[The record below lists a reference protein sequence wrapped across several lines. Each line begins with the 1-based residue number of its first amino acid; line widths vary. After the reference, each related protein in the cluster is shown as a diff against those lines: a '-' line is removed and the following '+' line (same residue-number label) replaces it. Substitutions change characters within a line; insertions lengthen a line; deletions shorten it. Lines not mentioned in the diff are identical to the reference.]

1 MTDTAIDE
9 AVQVVLDREK
19 REKIV
24 LPKSVFESIPK
35 NCYVNPRPI
44 MVWGRTEDFLK
55 LLDSEVRKAPAEGV
69 ELKDACG
76 LMKGLGG
83 SLSVNALQKLLA
95 RTMPL
100 HVLTVYKGKIRLS
113 TAELLEKLERKSS

>member
-1 MTDTAIDE
+1 VDNAILD
-9 AVQVVLDREK
+9 AVQAVLKREK
-19 REKIV
+19 DEKIV
-24 LPKSVFESIPK
+24 LPRNVLDIPK
-35 NCYVNPRPI
+35 NCFVNPRPI
-44 MVWGRTEDFLK
+44 YVWGRTEDFLK

-69 ELKDACG
+69 SLKTACE

-100 HVLTVYKGKIRLS
+100 HVLTVYKNRVRLS
-113 TAELLEKLERKSS
+113 TAEVLEKIKRERVA